1 MREVKQNIY
10 LFNELDEEIQNKI
23 MENEM
28 EFWMEGRCE
37 EFYRD
42 FILELNDVGFSELEP
57 LYSLGYCQG
66 DGCCVEGK
74 IYLNEVLENKDIM
87 ENFSKDEI
95 RRLKYID
102 CEVEN
107 EIKIEHNSNYYY
119 HANTMSFYAN
129 VYVNTYTHGKN
140 WELMIDVFDKLEGV
154 LADYFMALCNRME
167 EVGYEMIYDRDGLRE
182 WLEESD
188 DEYYEDGRQYWE

>member
-1 MREVKQNIY
+1 MREVKQNVY

-28 EFWMEGRCE
+28 EFWMERRNQDFC
-37 EFYRD
+37 RD

-66 DGCCVEGK
+66 DGCCVEGNINIGEILEK
-74 IYLNEVLENKDIM
+74 NEDIKKQ
-87 ENFSKDEI
+87 FSDSEI
-95 RRLKYID
+95 RRLNYI
-102 CEVEN
+102 ETSMWYSLKA
-107 EIKIEHNSNYYY
+107 IHSGNYYNIHY
-119 HANTMSFYAN
+119 MHINSDVDGYYWMRDR
-129 VYVNTYTHGKN
+129 
-140 WELMIDVFDKLEGV
+140 ELLEEVMEKLENV
-154 LADYFMALCNRME
+154 IEEYLDEFCKHME
-167 EVGYEMIYDRDGLRE
+167 SVGYEMIYDRDGLRE